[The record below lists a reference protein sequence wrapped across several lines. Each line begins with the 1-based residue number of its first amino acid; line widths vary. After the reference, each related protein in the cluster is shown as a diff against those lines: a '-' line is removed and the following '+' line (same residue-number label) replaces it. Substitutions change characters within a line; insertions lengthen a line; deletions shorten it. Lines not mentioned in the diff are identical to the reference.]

1 MEAFKKLTSTI
12 LPFDRSDID
21 TDQIIPK
28 QFLKRITKSG
38 YGEFLFYNWRY
49 DSKGNPNLS
58 FELNDLKYKGSQI
71 LLTGN
76 NFGSGSSREHA
87 AWALLDYG
95 FKCIIAPS
103 FADIFYNN
111 CFENGILPISLPNEI
126 INPLMLKCINKPTFK
141 ITINLLDQTI
151 TNISSSKSLINF
163 EIDYAR
169 KNTLL
174 KGIDNIGE
182 TLRYENKI
190 KAFEAKQGKY
200 KGILPF

>member
-1 MEAFKKLTSTI
+1 MKPFKKLTSTI
-12 LPFDRSDID
+12 LPLDRSDID

-49 DSKGNPNLS
+49 SSKGNPNLS
-58 FELNDLKYKGSQI
+58 FELNDLKYKDSQI

-111 CFENGILPISLPNEI
+111 CFEN
-126 INPLMLKCINKPTFK
+126 
-141 ITINLLDQTI
+141 
-151 TNISSSKSLINF
+151 
-163 EIDYAR
+163 Y
-169 KNTLL
+169 
-174 KGIDNIGE
+174 
-182 TLRYENKI
+182 
-190 KAFEAKQGKY
+190 
-200 KGILPF
+200 

>member
-1 MEAFKKLTSTI
+1 MKPFKKLTSTL
-12 LPFDRSDID
+12 LPLDRSDID

-38 YGEFLFYNWRY
+38 YGEFLFYHWRF
-49 DSKGNPNLS
+49 DSQGNPDLS
-58 FELNDLKYKGSQI
+58 FELNNVNYKGSQI

-111 CFENGILPISLPNEI
+111 CFENGILLISLPDKIISSLMFRCVNE
-126 INPLMLKCINKPTFK
+126 PSFK
-141 ITINLLDQTI
+141 ITINLSNQTI
-151 TNISSSKSLINF
+151 ENISTPQSVTRF
-163 EIDYAR
+163 EIDSAR
-169 KNTLL
+169 KNVLL
-174 KGIDNIGE
+174 KGIDNISE
-182 TLRYENKI
+182 TLHYENKI
-190 KAFEAKQGKY
+190 KAFESKQGKY

>member
-1 MEAFKKLTSTI
+1 MKPFKKLTSTL
-12 LPFDRSDID
+12 LPLDRSDID

-38 YGEFLFYNWRY
+38 YGEFLFYHWRF
-49 DSKGNPNLS
+49 DSKGNPDLS
-58 FELNDLKYKGSQI
+58 FELNNVNYKGSQI

-111 CFENGILPISLPNEI
+111 CFENGILPISLPDKI
-126 INPLMLKCINKPTFK
+126 ISPLMFRCVNEPTFK
-141 ITINLLDQTI
+141 ITINLLEQTI
-151 TNISSSKSLINF
+151 ENLSHSQSVTRF
-163 EIDYAR
+163 EIDSAR
-169 KNTLL
+169 KNALL
-174 KGIDNIGE
+174 KGIDNISE
-182 TLRYENKI
+182 TLHYENKI

-200 KGILPF
+200 QGILPF

>member
-1 MEAFKKLTSTI
+1 MKPFKKLTSTI
-12 LPFDRSDID
+12 LPLDRSDID

-49 DSKGNPNLS
+49 NSNGNPNLS
-58 FELNDLKYKGSQI
+58 FELNDLKYKDSQI

-111 CFENGILPISLPNEI
+111 CFENGILPISLPNKI
-126 INPLMLKCINKPTFK
+126 IEPLMLKCINKPTFK

-151 TNISSSKSLINF
+151 SNISSSKSLIKF
-163 EIDYAR
+163 EIDPAR

-182 TLRYENKI
+182 TLHYESKI
-190 KAFEAKQGKY
+190 KAFEDKQGKY